1 MAYSI
6 DTALQLVKDR
16 RDQMPGFTE
25 RDERTRDRINGVIR
39 QLVRMGVHVVPE
51 GGTEIAEMDD
61 LMLVVDMT
69 VWQINNRDK
78 AEDDPPW
85 LRRRLRNRWFSG
97 EKETEGT

>member
-16 RDQMPGFTE
+16 KDMLPGFTAGDD
-25 RDERTRDRINGVIR
+25 RLKDRIGGVIR
-39 QLVRMGVHVVPE
+39 QLKRMGVHVVPD

-69 VWQINNRDK
+69 VWQIANRDK
-78 AEDDPPW
+78 GEDDPPW
-85 LRRRLRNRWFSG
+85 LRRRLRNRWIAPSQ
-97 EKETEGT
+97 EAVT